1 MNFVVVILDSLFK
14 TGKSGTQWY
23 WVIPGTFSVP
33 WPDIQVTIQ
42 FSRDIHG
49 GWVGTK
55 TIERLQMY
63 ICLIF
68 SDFPLFSC
76 SQVEKLPQIPR
87 QRKSRDDSILSDIP
101 MITMKDNQHSS
112 DIRQGSPTE
121 TKGQIWKKCY
131 TSRDLNN
138 KKLLGH
144 YI

>member
-1 MNFVVVILDSLFK
+1 MLFELNVTSLYDLQLFWI
-14 TGKSGTQWY
+14 GNL
-23 WVIPGTFSVP
+23 SV
-33 WPDIQVTIQ
+33 WPDTQVTIQ

-49 GWVGTK
+49 GWIGTK

-63 ICLIF
+63 ICLIIY
-68 SDFPLFSC
+68 DCPLFSC

-121 TKGQIWKKCY
+121 TKGQIWKNAI
-131 TSRDLNN
+131 LAE
-138 KKLLGH
+138 
-144 YI
+144 I